1 MKRIVFFVNQLC
13 GRGTT
18 DMIYNYAK
26 YNEVLL
32 GNKSIIMTLT
42 TPFHD
47 HKHNQESI
55 KTIQDEL
62 EVVYVDGYD
71 KIDTLKYNTDIF
83 YVLKQGYNDEAVMS
97 DVKNLIHSV
106 FPSNDPHGNEYF
118 YISKYCADMFRWD
131 NWIEPIIDIKTLRHE
146 ENWRSKFGIKESDII
161 FGRSGGYK
169 EFDIQFVKDEVVE
182 ILKNNKNIHF
192 WFTNTEKF
200 YDHKNIKYFDFLDK
214 RDLISF
220 INSCDCMLHARKD
233 GECFGLSIAE
243 FSMCNKPVITYT
255 KSNHM
260 AHTQYLSTFFGYDT
274 QSELHKI
281 LTTFHPDPTKNWN
294 FYNEFSPNNIMQ
306 KFNKL
311 L

>member
-1 MKRIVFFVNQLC
+1 MKRVVFFVNQLC

-83 YVLKQGYNDEAVMS
+83 YVLKHGYNDGVVMS

-118 YISKYCADMFRWD
+118 YISKYCADMFRWN

-146 ENWRSKFGIKESDII
+146 ENWRSKFGIK
-161 FGRSGGYK
+161 GYSGC
-169 EFDIQFVKDEVVE
+169 
-182 ILKNNKNIHF
+182 
-192 WFTNTEKF
+192 T
-200 YDHKNIKYFDFLDK
+200 
-214 RDLISF
+214 
-220 INSCDCMLHARKD
+220 
-233 GECFGLSIAE
+233 
-243 FSMCNKPVITYT
+243 
-255 KSNHM
+255 
-260 AHTQYLSTFFGYDT
+260 
-274 QSELHKI
+274 
-281 LTTFHPDPTKNWN
+281 
-294 FYNEFSPNNIMQ
+294 
-306 KFNKL
+306 
-311 L
+311 